1 MQHEIARTLTHRI
14 TANLPVALATVI
26 AGPLLGQQLLAIPGQ
41 LHAPGDFAD
50 ADLVATITSDAL
62 QMLSEGS
69 HGIRVYGENDVF
81 IEVYPPPPT
90 IIMIGAVHISLELTA
105 FAKQL
110 GFRTVVVD
118 ARAAFATAER
128 FGHADELV
136 QAWPD
141 EALQGRLHG
150 NVAVV
155 VLTHD
160 PKLDDP
166 ALLVALAAADV
177 RYIGALGSRK
187 THAERIERLRTAGI
201 PAERIAQ
208 IHAPIGLNI
217 GGRTPAEIALSIMAQ
232 IVAVWNGKPA

>member
-1 MQHEIARTLTHRI
+1 MKPDISRVLSARIA
-14 TANLPVALATVI
+14 ANQPVALATII
-26 AGPLLGQQLLAIPGQ
+26 AGPCIGQQLLVLPAGADTPTAFTDAALAAAVTVEAI
-41 LHAPGDFAD
+41 
-50 ADLVATITSDAL
+50 
-62 QMLSEGS
+62 QMLSDGI
-69 HGIRVYGENDVF
+69 HGTRLFGDTEVF

-105 FAKQL
+105 LAKQL

-141 EALQGRLHG
+141 EALTGRLHS

-166 ALLVALAAADV
+166 ALLVALASDV

-187 THAERIERLRTAGI
+187 THAERIDRLSAAGI
-201 PAERIAQ
+201 APERIAQ
-208 IHAPIGLNI
+208 MHAPIGLNI